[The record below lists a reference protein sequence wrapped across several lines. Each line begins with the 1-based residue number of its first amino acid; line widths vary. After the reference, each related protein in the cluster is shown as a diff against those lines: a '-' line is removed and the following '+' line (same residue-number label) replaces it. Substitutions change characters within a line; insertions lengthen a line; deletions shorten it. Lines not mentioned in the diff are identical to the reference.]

1 MPGGRTA
8 TFPRRVSVLA
18 AVFSLAAVA
27 VVGLTACG
35 GSGST
40 ARPRGAPNQEISRP
54 DLGFS
59 LELPA
64 AWVED
69 VDRTPGVVFF
79 AHAAPPRSWV
89 RVFRGESQQALEDN
103 VGNVVAELGQQGAQ
117 DFSQQP
123 VQVGDLSGIRLD
135 YVAADGPSGAL
146 ASHSSYRVK
155 KGDAVFSL
163 VVATTDS
170 ADDAV
175 LAGIASSFR
184 VL

>member
-1 MPGGRTA
+1 MLVA
-8 TFPRRVSVLA
+8 VVALA
-18 AVFSLAAVA
+18 AA

-35 GSGST
+35 RSGSR
-40 ARPRGAPNQEISRP
+40 ARPAAEPNQQIVRP

-59 LELPA
+59 LEIPA

-79 AHAAPPRSWV
+79 AHAAPPRSSV
-89 RVFRGESQQALEDN
+89 RVFRGESQQSLEDN
-103 VGNVVAELGQQGAQ
+103 VGNVIAELRQQGAE
-117 DFSQQP
+117 DFAQQP
-123 VQVGDLSGIRLD
+123 VQVGGLPGIRLD
-135 YVAADGPSGAL
+135 YAAADGPNGAL

-175 LAGIASSFR
+175 LAGMASSFR

>member
-1 MPGGRTA
+1 MLVVA
-8 TFPRRVSVLA
+8 
-18 AVFSLAAVA
+18 LAAVA

-35 GSGST
+35 RSGSR
-40 ARPRGAPNQEISRP
+40 AAPASAPNRQVVRP

-79 AHAAPPRSWV
+79 AHAAPPRSSV
-89 RVFRGESQQALEDN
+89 RVFRGESQQPLEASVAN
-103 VGNVVAELGQQGAQ
+103 VIGELTQQGAQ
-117 DFSQQP
+117 DFAQQP
-123 VQVGDLSGIRLD
+123 VQVGDLPGIRLD
-135 YVAADGPSGAL
+135 YAAADGPNGAL